1 MERFTNFVSSI
12 GQSDVG
18 TVGGMSDVVGEN
30 EFFDQVNQGQKNE
43 KLRKM
48 NHPELDLEAIGN
60 HLFL

>member
-1 MERFTNFVSSI
+1 MEGFTNFVSSI

-30 EFFDQVNQGQKNE
+30 EFFDQANQEQKEE
-43 KLRKM
+43 KFGNM

-60 HLFL
+60 HFYN